1 VISRPTDMAIDL
13 MDGSFF
19 GGDPYPAF
27 AWMRHSPVFYDEVND
42 LWAFALYEDVKAA
55 GTDSETYSNAGGIRP
70 KWPPI
75 PMMID
80 FDAPEHFRRRR
91 LVSSGFTPRR
101 VREMQDHIRAVCDE
115 AIDQVC
121 ERGSCDFVT
130 DIAAPLPLNIIGDM
144 LGVERED
151 RADLLRWS
159 EDMLRSQGSPDPSVL
174 DAAAIAFTEY
184 TTYIESVFEQRRRT
198 GQEDDLAGILVHA
211 DIEGDRLDALSL
223 IHESLLILIG
233 GDETTRHV
241 LSGGMLALQERP
253 EQLSHIK
260 SHPELIPTAVEEMLR
275 WVTPIKN
282 MVRTLTRDTEVRGT
296 LVPKGSEVMLLY
308 PSANRDE
315 TVFEDPDSFN
325 IDRDPNPHLAFG
337 FGPHFCLGN
346 QLARLELRVMF
357 GCLFERLP
365 DLSLAHDG
373 VLTLRPSNFVSG
385 IESMPVTFTPTPKRS
400 RGSA

>member
-1 VISRPTDMAIDL
+1 MAIDL
-13 MDGSFF
+13 MSGAFF
-19 GGDPYPAF
+19 GDDPYPAF
-27 AWMRHSPVFYDEVND
+27 AWMRRHSPVFHDKAND

-101 VREMQDHIRAVCDE
+101 VRAMQDHMRAVCDE

-121 ERGSCDFVT
+121 ERGSCDFVR

-144 LGVERED
+144 LGVEREA

-159 EDMLRSQGSPDPSVL
+159 EDMLCSQGSADPSVL

-184 TTYIESVFEQRRRT
+184 TAYIESVFEDRRRT

-211 DIEGDRLDALSL
+211 DIEGDRLDPLSL
-223 IHESLLILIG
+223 VHETLLILIG

-241 LSGGMLALQERP
+241 LSGGMLALQEQP
-253 EQLSHIK
+253 DQLVRLK
-260 SHPELIPTAVEEMLR
+260 QHPELIPIAVEEMLR

-282 MVRTLTRDTEVRGT
+282 MVRTLTRDVEVRGT
-296 LVPKGSEVMLLY
+296 LIPQGAEVMLLY

-315 TVFEDPDSFN
+315 TVFENADDFV

-337 FGPHFCLGN
+337 FGAHFCLGN

-357 GCLFERLP
+357 ERLFERLP
-365 DLSLAHDG
+365 DLSLAQVGAFTH
-373 VLTLRPSNFVSG
+373 RPSNFVSG
-385 IESMPVTFTPTPKRS
+385 LESMPVTFTPTTRLA
-400 RGSA
+400 RESA